1 MGRYLVVRLSGG
13 LVTIAILSLLV
24 FGLLRVVGG
33 DPALLLLAER
43 MPEGDASQVDP
54 VELLELQ
61 RMMGT
66 DKPIVEQYAVWVGQL
81 LTFDLGNSI
90 ITDQPIGDE
99 IRLRFPYTF
108 QLALVSVALG
118 AMIGL
123 TLGILAA
130 VKQDTWIDYV
140 ARVFMIVGISMPSF
154 WTGTLVIF
162 SLLVVFHWFPPL
174 GYALIW
180 QDPAVALQQLLWPCL
195 ILGYALSAI
204 ISRLTRSQ
212 MLEVLRQD
220 YIRTAWSKGLSSRA
234 ILVRHALRNAILPI
248 MTILGIQF
256 AFMLGGTVIIES
268 IFVIPGMGSA
278 FIAGLAGRD
287 FPMVQ
292 NIVMLF
298 SVIILVMN
306 LMIDLMYSVV
316 DPRIRFN

>member
-81 LTFDLGNSI
+81 LTFNLGNSI
-90 ITDQPIGDE
+90 ITDQPIGEE

-220 YIRTAWSKGLSSRA
+220 YIRTAWSKGLSSRV
-234 ILVRHALRNAILPI
+234 ILVRHALRNALLPI

-278 FIAGLAGRD
+278 FIAGLIGRD